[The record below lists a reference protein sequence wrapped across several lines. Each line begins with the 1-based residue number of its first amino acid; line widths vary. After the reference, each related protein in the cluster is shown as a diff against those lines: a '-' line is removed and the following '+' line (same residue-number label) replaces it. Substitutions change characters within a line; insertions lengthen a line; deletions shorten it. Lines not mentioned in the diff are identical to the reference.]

1 MINLIP
7 PQYRVLASLAALAVA
22 LAGSAAA
29 GAVING
35 WRLDG
40 GHQRALAQEKHKYD
54 ELADKVRE
62 QNRAVDALAAAG
74 KTADQRRQVA
84 ERYTASIIAGLDRRS
99 VAVAGSKSLD
109 CDGVLREAW
118 GNWQ

>member
-7 PQYRVLASLAALAVA
+7 PQYRLLASLAALAVA

-40 GHQRALAQEKHKYD
+40 DHQRALAENKKEYD
-54 ELADKVRE
+54 GLADQVRE
-62 QNRAVDALAAAG
+62 QNRAVDALAAAS

-84 ERYTASIIAGLDRRS
+84 ETYTASIIAGLDRRS
-99 VAVAGSKSLD
+99 AAVAGSKAAD

-118 GNWQ
+118 GKWQ